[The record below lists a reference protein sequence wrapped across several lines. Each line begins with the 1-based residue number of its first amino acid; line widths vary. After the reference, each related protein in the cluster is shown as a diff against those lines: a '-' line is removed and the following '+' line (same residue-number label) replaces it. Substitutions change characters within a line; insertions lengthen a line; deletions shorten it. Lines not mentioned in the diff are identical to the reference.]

1 MIIDE
6 KGRLFSKISIVD
18 IAVVIF
24 LICAILFVGIKFFAP
39 AENISGAEETAYEYT
54 FKVDNIRQASVDAL
68 VKSVGK
74 TVYDAEGAFLGTIR
88 KIESEEPYK
97 TAVTK
102 ADGTMVTTE
111 VPGKYTVKAV
121 VEVTAR
127 KTTDSIMVSNKRE
140 LSVGSHLSITTPEI
154 TVEVVIASIN
164 AK

>member
-18 IAVVIF
+18 IAVLVF
-24 LICAILFVGIKFFAP
+24 VICAVLFVGLKFFAP
-39 AENISGAEETAYEYT
+39 AGDIADAQQITYEYS
-54 FKVDNIRQASVDAL
+54 FRVDNIRQASVDAL
-68 VKSVGK
+68 GKSQGQR
-74 TVYDAEGAFLGTIR
+74 VYDSEGVFLGTLTDITS
-88 KIESEEPYK
+88 IEPYK

-102 ADGTMVTTE
+102 SDGSMILAE
-111 VPGKYTVKAV
+111 VPEKYTVKAAASV
-121 VEVTAR
+121 VAK

-154 TVEVVIASIN
+154 TVEVVITGIN